1 MFATPASRYIQVSV
15 FGKNSPSYCPFL
27 FKYIYSLELQSSIF
41 TVDSIAKNNVPHF
54 EILCRPPC
62 NFLTVAGTLYQI
74 APNINC
80 SDFESAH
87 LINWYSFASAKQFN
101 ENRLHFQERVR
112 NSLFPGQAG
121 VLSRLWIITKK
132 KPWNTSCH
140 TAVGCCSSRQNIW
153 CFFYFY
159 FFFAYL
165 SEKDLPHNGKLLVI
179 LSGRIKTLIL

>member
-80 SDFESAH
+80 SDFERAH

-121 VLSRLWIITKK
+121 VLSRL
-132 KPWNTSCH
+132 
-140 TAVGCCSSRQNIW
+140 
-153 CFFYFY
+153 
-159 FFFAYL
+159 
-165 SEKDLPHNGKLLVI
+165 
-179 LSGRIKTLIL
+179 